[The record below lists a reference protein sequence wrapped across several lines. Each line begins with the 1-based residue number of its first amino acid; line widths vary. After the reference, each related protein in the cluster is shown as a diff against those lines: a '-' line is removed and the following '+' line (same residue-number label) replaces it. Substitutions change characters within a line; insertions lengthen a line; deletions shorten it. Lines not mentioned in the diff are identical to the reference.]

1 MFVQAKAA
9 AKKLKVTVY
18 GESGVGKTHFA
29 LTFPDPA
36 VIDTESGTD
45 FFAGRFNFL
54 VWKTKSYAD
63 VLAAAEMIERGEV
76 KCQTLVIDSIT
87 VINDVLREAGFRAA
101 EARARRKGRGADDLN
116 LTPRDWG
123 NIKMRIRSLLT
134 RLYNLPVHTVIV
146 GWLKDEYQDRPDGTS
161 VRVGQTID
169 ADKKILYQPDVIL
182 RLEVDQQGRR
192 WGVVE
197 KDRSGIF
204 PVGKRI
210 EDPSFAKLRVIL
222 ERAGGGAGAGPAA
235 AGITEDEAAARDAAL
250 FGGPEE
256 DAALG
261 AADWSGAGGR
271 GQAGDP
277 GVDPGPPRCE
287 ACGAEV
293 RQAQAVYARHH
304 FGRALCRECAALA
317 ARQATGAAAGKAPAG
332 QKMQAGPGSAGGA
345 GVPGAGT
352 GAARGRNGADDG
364 GTAAAGRAGSARART
379 A

>member
-63 VLAAAEMIERGEV
+63 VLAAVKMIERGEV

-101 EARARRKGRGADDLN
+101 EARARRKGREVDDLN

-146 GWLKDEYQDRPDGTS
+146 GWLKDEYQDRPDGSS

-182 RLEVDQQGRR
+182 RLEVDRQGRR

-210 EDPSFAKLRVIL
+210 EDPSFAKLKVIL
-222 ERAGGGAGAGPAA
+222 ERAGGGAAVEPAGPAA

-250 FGGPEE
+250 FGGPDE
-256 DAALG
+256 DAAQG
-261 AADWSGAGGR
+261 AVFGVEGGQVPAGESGAG
-271 GQAGDP
+271 Q
-277 GVDPGPPRCE
+277 GPPRCE

-293 RQAQAVYARHH
+293 RQAVAAYSRHH
-304 FGRALCRECAALA
+304 FGRVLCKDCATRAG
-317 ARQATGAAAGKAPAG
+317 RQVAGVAAAAGQADKTAPGATSGAARGAAG
-332 QKMQAGPGSAGGA
+332 NAGG
-345 GVPGAGT
+345 
-352 GAARGRNGADDG
+352 GAARGRSMP
-364 GTAAAGRAGSARART
+364 AAGRAGSARART